1 MQDTIKIAYKETILN
16 TEITVKSEKIFEG
29 KIINLRVDT
38 VELENQKYTK
48 REIVEHKNASAI
60 LAVNEKNE
68 MFLVRQYRKAV
79 EDFLYEV
86 PAGIINIAEEPME
99 CALRELTEETGYVA
113 KNIEQIF
120 EFYTSPG
127 FSNEKIFLFKA
138 VDLTLTDTKF
148 DEDEC
153 IETISVSKEE
163 AKKMI
168 ETGRI
173 LDSKTLIAISYWL
186 NSEF

>member
-1 MQDTIKIAYKETILN
+1 MN

-38 VELENQKYTK
+38 VELENQKYAK
-48 REIVEHKNASAI
+48 REIVEHKSASAI
-60 LAVNEKNE
+60 IAVNEKQE
-68 MFLVRQYRKAV
+68 MLLVRQYRKAV
-79 EDFLYEV
+79 EDFIYEI
-86 PAGIINIAEEPME
+86 PAGLLNIAEEPIE
-99 CALRELTEETGYVA
+99 CALRELKEETGYEA
-113 KNIEQIF
+113 KNIKQIY

-127 FSNEKIFLFKA
+127 FTNEKCYLFLAEDLIF
-138 VDLTLTDTKF
+138 TSTKF

-153 IETISVSKEE
+153 IETIKVNKEE

-173 LDSKTLIAISYWL
+173 VDSKTLIGMLHWL
-186 NSEF
+186 ANNF

>member
-1 MQDTIKIAYKETILN
+1 MN

-48 REIVEHKNASAI
+48 REIVEHRNASAI
-60 LAVNEKNE
+60 LAINEKNE
-68 MFLVRQYRKAV
+68 ILLVKQYRKAV
-79 EDFLYEV
+79 EEFLYEV
-86 PAGIINIAEEPME
+86 PAGIINIAEEPVE
-99 CALRELTEETGYVA
+99 CALRELEEETGLKA
-113 KNIEQIF
+113 NKIDQIY

-138 VDLTLTDTKF
+138 QELTLTSTKF

-163 AKKMI
+163 AKKMM

-173 LDSKTLIAISYWL
+173 LDSKTLVAIIYWL
-186 NSEF
+186 NS

>member
-1 MQDTIKIAYKETILN
+1 MN

-38 VELENQKYTK
+38 VELENQKYAK

-60 LAVNEKNE
+60 LAINEKSDIL
-68 MFLVRQYRKAV
+68 LVRQYRKAV
-79 EDFLYEV
+79 EDFLYEI
-86 PAGIINIAEEPME
+86 PAGIVNIAEEPVE
-99 CALRELTEETGYVA
+99 CALRELKEETGYEA
-113 KNIEQIF
+113 KKINQVY

-127 FSNEKIFLFKA
+127 FSNEKVFLFEA
-138 VDLTLTDTKF
+138 SDLTFTSTKF

-153 IETISVSKEE
+153 IETITVSKQE

-173 LDSKTLIAISYWL
+173 MDSKTLVGMLYWL
-186 NSEF
+186 NSCMS

>member
-1 MQDTIKIAYKETILN
+1 MN
-16 TEITVKSEKIFEG
+16 TEITVNSEKIFEG

-60 LAVNEKNE
+60 IAVDDKNQLL
-68 MFLVRQYRKAV
+68 LVRQYRKAV
-79 EDFLYEV
+79 EDFLYEI
-86 PAGIINIAEEPME
+86 PAGIMNIAEEPVE
-99 CALRELTEETGYVA
+99 CALRELKEETGYEA
-113 KNIEQIF
+113 KKINQIF

-127 FSNEKIFLFKA
+127 FTNEKVYLFKA
-138 VDLTLTDTKF
+138 EDLTFTSTKF

-153 IETISVSKEE
+153 IETISVSKDE

-168 ETGRI
+168 ETGKI
-173 LDSKTLIAISYWL
+173 TDSKSLIGMLHWL
-186 NSEF
+186 NS

>member
-1 MQDTIKIAYKETILN
+1 MN

-68 MFLVRQYRKAV
+68 MLLVRQYRKAV
-79 EDFLYEV
+79 EDFLYEI
-86 PAGIINIAEEPME
+86 PAGIVNIAEEPID
-99 CALRELTEETGYVA
+99 CALRELKEETGFEA
-113 KNIEQIF
+113 KKINQLF

-127 FSNEKIFLFKA
+127 FSNEKVYLFEA
-138 VDLTLTDTKF
+138 EELTFTSTKF

-173 LDSKTLIAISYWL
+173 MDSKTLIGILYWI
-186 NSEF
+186 NS